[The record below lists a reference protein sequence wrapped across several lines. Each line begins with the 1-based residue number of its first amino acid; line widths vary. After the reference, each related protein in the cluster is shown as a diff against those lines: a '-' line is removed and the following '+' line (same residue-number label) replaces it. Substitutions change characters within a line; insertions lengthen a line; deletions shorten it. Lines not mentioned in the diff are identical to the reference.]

1 MSSLPQPDPWI
12 GRLIGDRQR
21 YRLDMRLGAGGM
33 GDVFVAMDTLLSKQV
48 ALKLLKNTLV
58 ESEALRKRFEREVTV
73 CAALKSDHIV
83 DVSNYGVT
91 AEGHP
96 FYVMEYLRG
105 QSLGQ
110 LLRQQQRLS
119 VERTVTII
127 SQVCEGLRLAHG
139 GVTLWRDGATASEQ
153 IKVVHR
159 DLKPDNIF
167 LVPTALGELV
177 KILDFGIAKIHR
189 EAAEYTNLTSMFIGT
204 FHYAAPEQLEVEID
218 LDGGADIY
226 SLGMILYEM
235 LSGTDPFGLGFNT
248 HQKVIS
254 GMSWALAH
262 TSKPPVPLRSQP
274 SCEHLSPE
282 LEAVVMRCLQKAP
295 NQRFASVDELN
306 VALQTAV
313 AVEPGANRTTSPQ
326 PLTPSKQRF
335 DARII
340 PQTLNPLPK
349 PGADESSNN
358 RSPTPA
364 QQQASYSDRAR
375 PLTPSGQGVSDAFS
389 PEHDSL
395 LEIFRDFAGPIA
407 ATLFRQVSAQA
418 DSTKEL
424 VENLAVYLSPSQR
437 IEFEKRVRSL
447 QEKSTV
453 QPQTRPHNS
462 PNHQP
467 QTSSHHSPSLGK
479 SALNANFI
487 QQCERELVDLIGPIA
502 TFLIQNALKS
512 NPQISPAEFMKIL
525 AGEISDPQKA
535 EKFYRRLLE

>member
-167 LVPTALGELV
+167 LVPTTLGELV
-177 KILDFGIAKIHR
+177 KILDFGIAKICK
-189 EAAEYTNLTSMFIGT
+189 EAAEHTNLTSMFIGT
-204 FHYAAPEQLEVEID
+204 FHYAAPEQLEVETD
-218 LDGGADIY
+218 LDGRADIY

-262 TSKPPVPLRSQP
+262 TSKPPVPMRSQP

-282 LEAVVMRCLQKAP
+282 LEAVVLRCLQKVPA
-295 NQRFASVDELN
+295 QRFASVDELN

-313 AVEPGANRTTSPQ
+313 AVEPRASGTTSL
-326 PLTPSKQRF
+326 PLTAAKQYF
-335 DARII
+335 DPRIV
-340 PQTLNPLPK
+340 PQTLNPLPQ
-349 PGADESSNN
+349 PGSAESRDN

-364 QQQASYSDRAR
+364 QQQASHSDRSR
-375 PLTPSGQGVSDAFS
+375 PLTPSRQGVSDAFS

-395 LEIFRDFAGPIA
+395 LEIFRDFVGPIA
-407 ATLFRQVSAQA
+407 DTLFRQVSAQA

-424 VENLAVYLSPSQR
+424 VENLALYLSPNQR
-437 IEFEKRVRSL
+437 MEFDKMVRSL

-453 QPQTRPHNS
+453 QPQTRPHSS
-462 PNHQP
+462 PTIQP
-467 QTSSHHSPSLGK
+467 QTRPHHSPSLSK

-512 NPQISPAEFMKIL
+512 NPQISPVEFMKIL